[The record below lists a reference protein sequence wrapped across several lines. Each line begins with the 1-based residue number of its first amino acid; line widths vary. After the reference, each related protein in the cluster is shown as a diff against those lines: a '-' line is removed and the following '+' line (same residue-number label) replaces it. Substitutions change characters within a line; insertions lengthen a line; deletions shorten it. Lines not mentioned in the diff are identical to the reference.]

1 MIVTEQH
8 EVQIFGLARSLHLMV
23 IFIVAFVG
31 LCFVFTTTYADAEF
45 PVVAKGIVG
54 SALGLAAVGVIYGI
68 VRYHIE
74 QAIAYIA
81 INTIQNRRV
90 S

>member
-1 MIVTEQH
+1 MVYMTEQH
-8 EVQIFGLARSLHLMV
+8 EVKIFGLARSLHLML
-23 IFIVAFVG
+23 IFVVAFVG
-31 LCFVFTTTYADAEF
+31 LCFIFTTTYVDTEF

-54 SALGLAAVGVIYGI
+54 SAMGLAAVGVIYGV

-81 INTIQNRRV
+81 INTIQNK
-90 S
+90 

>member
-1 MIVTEQH
+1 MEKK
-8 EVQIFGLARSLHLMV
+8 EVQIFGIARSVHLML

-31 LCFVFTTTYADAEF
+31 LCFVFTTTYGDPDF
-45 PVVAKGIVG
+45 PLIAKGIVG
-54 SALGLAAVGVIYGI
+54 SGLGLAAVGVIYGV

-81 INTIQNRRV
+81 INTITNR
-90 S
+90 

>member
-1 MIVTEQH
+1 
-8 EVQIFGLARSLHLMV
+8 MV

-31 LCFVFTTTYADAEF
+31 LCFVFTTTYADVEF

-68 VRYHIE
+68 VRTISSRRSRISPSTRFKISDYHD
-74 QAIAYIA
+74 
-81 INTIQNRRV
+81 
-90 S
+90 